1 MTNICKTV
9 TLRKRPI
16 GNGTQESYYLD
27 YYPGYRDE
35 RTMKLKRHETLGIYV
50 YAHPRNRREREY
62 NERMHEKAEALRC
75 RRYESIVNER
85 YDFFDREKMN
95 GSFVEYFREI
105 AEKEKGRWLLV
116 FRHFETFAE
125 GKCTFMEVNVELCNR
140 FREYLL
146 HGAKSSKATK
156 EPKPLHVNTAS
167 LYWSSFRAV
176 LHRAYKEH
184 RLRENPNGYLEK
196 IGKIP
201 TEKEHLSQQE
211 LIRLAGTPCRYEVLK
226 TAFLFSCL
234 TGLRKS
240 DVKALTWNRIQPY
253 GDGGMYI
260 TVRMQKTRQFVNNPV
275 SEEALELI
283 GFHDGDGNRKP
294 TDRVFRGLNDSMTQ
308 KPLAEWLE
316 AAGVTKHISYH
327 CSRHTFG
334 SLQVDAGTSIYAVQH
349 MLGHKNVSTTQIYAD
364 MGDES
369 KRQSVNRI
377 TLRGKP
383 EKDAK
388 GTSSSETD
396 ARGTGEKGTTKS
408 GPDC

>member
-1 MTNICKTV
+1 MSNICKTV

-16 GNGTQESYYLD
+16 KNGTQESYYLD

-35 RTMKLKRHETLGIYV
+35 RTMKVKRHETIGIYA
-50 YAHPRNRREREY
+50 YAHPRNQREREY

-85 YDFFDREKMN
+85 YDFFDKGKMSE
-95 GSFVEYFREI
+95 SFIDYFREI
-105 AEKEKGRWLLV
+105 AEKEMGRWLLV
-116 FRHFETFAE
+116 FKHFETFTE
-125 GKCTFMEVNVELCNR
+125 GKCTFMEVNVELCNK

-146 HGAKSSKATK
+146 SEAMSAKAKK
-156 EPKPLHVNTAS
+156 EPKPLHVNTAA

-184 RLRENPNGYLEK
+184 RILENPNGFLEK
-196 IGKIP
+196 IDKIP

-211 LIRLAGTPCRYEVLK
+211 LIRLANTPCKHEVLK

-253 GDGGMYI
+253 GNGGMYI
-260 TVRMQKTRQFVNNPV
+260 TVRMQKTKQFVNNPI

-283 GFHDGDGNRKP
+283 GFYDEDEKRKP

-308 KPLAEWLE
+308 KPLAEWL
-316 AAGVTKHISYH
+316 AAANVTKHISYH

-369 KRQSVNRI
+369 KRQSVDRI
-377 TLRGKP
+377 TLRERSATDIRK
-383 EKDAK
+383 
-388 GTSSSETD
+388 TD
-396 ARGTGEKGTTKS
+396 AEDWVKTGTE
-408 GPDC
+408 C